1 MLIMKKEGLYLLWMI
16 AFVFSS
22 GCAAATSVSPTTTQ
36 NFVPPLTP
44 YQVNTITP
52 TIKPTATSFPTDLPL
67 LPSPTPF
74 KHVIQPGDTLY
85 GIALK
90 YNISLDKLV
99 SANPEVD
106 TSILTIGIEINI
118 PFEGAEDLSVPTPTP
133 YPIFIGDPVCQAAND
148 GGMWC
153 FSVIHNNQNLSLE
166 NIGVAINLYDSDN
179 TLVQSHIAIP
189 PLDYVFPDQKIP
201 VSVYINQPLPE
212 IFQATAILITSFPG
226 ERDSP
231 LTEIL
236 NHEIQYSENQAIAQI
251 SGAIRILESTPDE
264 GQIWVAA
271 AAYAK
276 GDPVGIRKWVSNQ
289 NYKPG
294 EETLFEMILY
304 SFGPPIDEIQL
315 FSELH

>member
-1 MLIMKKEGLYLLWMI
+1 MLIMKKEGLCLLWMI

-22 GCAAATSVSPTTTQ
+22 GCSAGTSVPPISTQ
-36 NFVPPLTP
+36 NIVPPLTP

-52 TIKPTATSFPTDLPL
+52 TIKPTATSIPTDLPL

-99 SANPEVD
+99 TANPGID
-106 TSILTIGIEINI
+106 TSILKIGIELNI
-118 PFEGAEDLSVPTPTP
+118 PFEDSEDLSIPSPTP
-133 YPIFIGDPVCQAAND
+133 YPISIDDPVCQPAND

-153 FSVIHNNQNLSLE
+153 FSVVHNNQNLGLE
-166 NIGVAINLYDSDN
+166 NISVAINIYNSGN

-189 PLDYVFPDQKIP
+189 PLDHVFPDQKIP

-212 IFQATAILITSFPG
+212 IFQASAILITSFPSG
-226 ERDSP
+226 RDSP

-236 NHEIQYSENQAIAQI
+236 NHEIQYNENQTIAHI
-251 SGAIRILESTPDE
+251 SGTIRILESTPEDDK
-264 GQIWVAA
+264 GT
-271 AAYAK
+271 AYK
-276 GDPVGIRKWVSNQ
+276 LKELSLGG
-289 NYKPG
+289 
-294 EETLFEMILY
+294 
-304 SFGPPIDEIQL
+304 GPTGFFDTGL
-315 FSELH
+315 LRLRVVT